1 MDDKGRVFQKLDK
14 DELKEVS
21 GGYVYCKENAPK
33 VICPV
38 CFGKSTNPLKPNL
51 VEMTYD
57 GCYFVVT
64 GESGYCYKCPEC
76 NYYLQMPYK
85 GDD

>member
-33 VICPV
+33 AQKPSAHII
-38 CFGKSTNPLKPNL
+38 LKFRTTFFRTPDVRL
-51 VEMTYD
+51 R
-57 GCYFVVT
+57 
-64 GESGYCYKCPEC
+64 
-76 NYYLQMPYK
+76 
-85 GDD
+85 